1 MTARGQVSAHG
12 LPPLPLAMLGVALAL
27 ANAWAL
33 VWSIIEIRWAG
44 WAETDWLILS
54 QGAGRVAAGLSPYAD
69 SLFRWSPVAAVLLIP
84 LVSLPFWAWLA
95 AHFAAAAALRD
106 LRLTLLVLISWPFW
120 QDASNGNILIF
131 VVLAAVWTIRGSA
144 AGAWAFGALA
154 LLVPRPLM
162 LPLIAWQLVR
172 RPEWRLR
179 WGLLFFAHLMLVAMA
194 GYGDEW
200 VSVMLASGNEIL
212 STYNLGPSAMLGL
225 VWLPIGLAIAMWL
238 TLRGR
243 LGLAS
248 LAISP
253 YWFPYYLQVL
263 LLEFV
268 PWQDETA
275 PAGRPALRGHSI
287 AIRPVLSAVTQRMPF
302 RP

>member
-1 MTARGQVSAHG
+1 MTARGQVAALG
-12 LPPLPLAMLGVALAL
+12 LPPLPLAMLGVTLAL

-33 VWSIIEIRWAG
+33 VWGIIEIRTAG

-54 QGAGRVAAGLSPYAD
+54 DGAGRVAAGLSPYED
-69 SLFRWSPVAAVLLIP
+69 SFFRWSPVAAVLFVP
-84 LVSLPFWAWLA
+84 LVGLPFWAWVA
-95 AHFAAAAALRD
+95 THFAAAAALRD
-106 LRLTLLVLISWPFW
+106 IRLTVLVLISWPFW
-120 QDASNGNILIF
+120 QDASNGNILIL

-154 LLVPRPLM
+154 ILVPRPLM
-162 LPLIAWQLVR
+162 LPLIAWQLIR

-179 WGLLFFAHLMLVAMA
+179 WGLLFVAHLLLVAMI

-200 VSVMLASGNEIL
+200 LSVMLKSGDEVLN
-212 STYNLGPSAMLGL
+212 SYNLGPSALIGL
-225 VWLPIGLAIAMWL
+225 VWLPMGVAIGIWL

-263 LLEFV
+263 LLELV
-268 PWQDETA
+268 PWQDRVAVER
-275 PAGRPALRGHSI
+275 RPDQRRYLTALR
-287 AIRPVLSAVTQRMPF
+287 PVVSAVTQRISL
-302 RP
+302 RA